1 MKTKL
6 LIIMVICSQF
16 VFSQKRS
23 LRVANEQYLKSNYS
37 SVIENY
43 KTITATKYAMQFS
56 DLIKLAHSYYNIG
69 DYENAK
75 KYYDI
80 AFKRRT
86 TTDRFHK
93 LNYMHLNLV
102 FKDTIA
108 YQKFSKKFT
117 ISDTVLDK
125 YISNTIE
132 RPEDTILTKVDSL
145 MGVFNYYEE
154 DQNLYSTIIQDGYSK
169 NRVKN
174 KDSLQYQELFQF
186 KIDINQGAYS
196 FNNNKTKVLITLNEF
211 KGRRIIYKKGKSNLK
226 IYELVLNDSTDTAP
240 KQISINQKKYNFS
253 SPVYSNDFTKLYFV
267 SDMPGGIGATD
278 IYVADVSKEGAF
290 SNVKNLGP
298 TINTSKRENFIT
310 LDAQNNLY
318 FSSDGHLGLGGLD
331 IFKINL
337 ENTDDAPENLGSE
350 INTIYDE
357 FYYRAINNTMYFS
370 SNSYGVDKT
379 YALQYTAYL
388 QQQKNK
394 QLLQDFKQYLK
405 EITYA
410 SKAYAQLLES
420 LQLEKTELSKKKIAL
435 MQQMVASSK
444 QLEDSTAVVNA
455 TKPQELVVDAIEKK
469 VEKPVQKIKIYH
481 TILGSFLDRRRAENL
496 KMSLLKLNL
505 GEVQILEKTALGFHR
520 VSIKRDRSYR
530 TAMKELP
537 YYIDL
542 GYLDAWSTPYLV
554 EVNEE

>member
-102 FKDTIA
+102 FKDTTA

-145 MGVFNYYEE
+145 MGIFNYYEE

-196 FNNNKTKVLITLNEF
+196 FNNNKTRVLITLNEF

-337 ENTDDAPENLGSE
+337 ENTDDVPENLGSE
-350 INTIYDE
+350 INSIYDE

-444 QLEDSTAVVNA
+444 ELEDSTAVVNA
-455 TKPQELVVDAIEKK
+455 TKPQELVVDTKENK

-542 GYLDAWSTPYLV
+542 GYLDAWIVPYLIIK
-554 EVNEE
+554 

>member
-75 KYYDI
+75 MYYDL
-80 AFKRRT
+80 AFKRIT

-102 FKDTIA
+102 FKDTVL
-108 YQKFSKKFT
+108 YKRFSKKFK

-132 RPEDTILTKVDSL
+132 RPEYTILTKVDSL
-145 MGVFNYYEE
+145 MGIFNYYED
-154 DQNLYSTIIQDGYSK
+154 DQNLYSTIIQGGYSK
-169 NRVKN
+169 NLVKN

-196 FNNNKTKVLITLNEF
+196 YNRNKNKVLITLNEF
-211 KGRRIIYKKGKSNLK
+211 KDRRIIYRKNKSNLK

-253 SPVYSNDFTKLYFV
+253 SPVYNHDFTKLYFV
-267 SDMPGGIGATD
+267 SDMPGGLGATD

-337 ENTDDAPENLGSE
+337 DNTDNAPENLGSE
-350 INTIYDE
+350 INSIYDE
-357 FYYRAINNTMYFS
+357 FYYRVINNSMYFS

-379 YALQYTAYL
+379 YVLQYTAYV

-394 QLLQDFKQYLK
+394 QLLEDFKQYLK

-420 LQLEKTELSKKKIAL
+420 LQIEKTELSKKKIAL
-435 MQQMVASSK
+435 INQVFASSK
-444 QLEDSTAVVNA
+444 NKQDSITVANA
-455 TKPQELVVDAIEKK
+455 TKPLELVVDTKQKK
-469 VEKPVQKIKIYH
+469 GEKPVQKIKIYH
-481 TILGSFLDRRRAENL
+481 TILGSFLDGRRAENL

-530 TAMKELP
+530 KAMRELP
-537 YYIDL
+537 DYVEQ
-542 GYLDAWSTPYLV
+542 GYLDAWIVPYLV
-554 EVNEE
+554 IK

>member
-69 DYENAK
+69 DYDNAK
-75 KYYDI
+75 MYYDL

-102 FKDTIA
+102 FKDTVL
-108 YQKFSKKFT
+108 YKRFSKKFK

-145 MGVFNYYEE
+145 MGVFNYYED

-169 NRVKN
+169 NLVKN

-196 FNNNKTKVLITLNEF
+196 YNRNKTKVLITLNEF
-211 KGRRIIYKKGKSNLK
+211 KDRRIIYRKNKSNLK

-267 SDMPGGIGATD
+267 SDMPGGLGATD

-337 ENTDDAPENLGSE
+337 DNTDNAPENLGSE
-350 INTIYDE
+350 INSIYDE
-357 FYYRAINNTMYFS
+357 FYYRAINNSMYFS

-379 YALQYTAYL
+379 YVLQYTAYV

-394 QLLQDFKQYLK
+394 QLLEDFKQYLK

-420 LQLEKTELSKKKIAL
+420 LQIEKTELSKKKIAL
-435 MQQMVASSK
+435 INQVFASSK
-444 QLEDSTAVVNA
+444 NKQDSITVANA
-455 TKPQELVVDAIEKK
+455 TKPLELVVDSKEKK
-469 VEKPVQKIKIYH
+469 VEKLVQKIKIYH

-530 TAMKELP
+530 KAMKELP
-537 YYIDL
+537 NYVEQ
-542 GYLDAWSTPYLV
+542 GYLDAWIVPYLV
-554 EVNEE
+554 IK

>member
-43 KTITATKYAMQFS
+43 KTIRDTKYAMQFS

-75 KYYDI
+75 MYYDL

-145 MGVFNYYEE
+145 MGVFNYHED

-169 NRVKN
+169 NLVKN

-196 FNNNKTKVLITLNEF
+196 YNRNKTKVLITLNEF
-211 KGRRIIYKKGKSNLK
+211 KDRRIIYKKGKSNLK
-226 IYELVLNDSTDTAP
+226 IYELILNDSVDTAP

-253 SPVYSNDFTKLYFV
+253 SPVYNNDFTKLYFV

-278 IYVADVSKEGAF
+278 IYVADVSKEVAF

-337 ENTDDAPENLGSE
+337 EHKDDAPENLGSE
-350 INTIYDE
+350 INSIYDE

-379 YALQYTAYL
+379 YVLQYKAYL

-435 MQQMVASSK
+435 MQQIVATSK
-444 QLEDSTAVVNA
+444 QLEDSTAVANA
-455 TKPQELVVDAIEKK
+455 
-469 VEKPVQKIKIYH
+469 IK
-481 TILGSFLDRRRAENL
+481 S
-496 KMSLLKLNL
+496 
-505 GEVQILEKTALGFHR
+505 Q
-520 VSIKRDRSYR
+520 
-530 TAMKELP
+530 
-537 YYIDL
+537 
-542 GYLDAWSTPYLV
+542 
-554 EVNEE
+554 

>member
-75 KYYDI
+75 MYYDL

-102 FKDTIA
+102 FKDTVL
-108 YQKFSKKFT
+108 YKRFSKKFK

-145 MGVFNYYEE
+145 MGIFNYYED

-169 NRVKN
+169 NLVKN
-174 KDSLQYQELFQF
+174 KDSLQNQELFQF

-196 FNNNKTKVLITLNEF
+196 YNRNKNKVLITLNEF
-211 KGRRIIYKKGKSNLK
+211 KDRRIIYRKNKSNLK

-253 SPVYSNDFTKLYFV
+253 SPVYNHDFTKLYFV
-267 SDMPGGIGATD
+267 SDMPGGLGATD
-278 IYVADVSKEGAF
+278 IYVADVSKGGAF

-337 ENTDDAPENLGSE
+337 NNTDNAPENLGSE
-350 INTIYDE
+350 INSINDE
-357 FYYRAINNTMYFS
+357 FYYRAINNSMYFS

-379 YALQYTAYL
+379 YVLQYTAYV

-394 QLLQDFKQYLK
+394 QLLEDFKQYLK

-420 LQLEKTELSKKKIAL
+420 LQIEKTELSKKKIAL
-435 MQQMVASSK
+435 INQVFASSK
-444 QLEDSTAVVNA
+444 NKQDSITVANA
-455 TKPQELVVDAIEKK
+455 TKPLELVVDAKEKK

-481 TILGSFLDRRRAENL
+481 TILGSFIDRRRAENL

-530 TAMKELP
+530 KAMRELP
-537 YYIDL
+537 DYVEQ
-542 GYLDAWSTPYLV
+542 GYLDAWIVPYLV
-554 EVNEE
+554 IK

>member
-75 KYYDI
+75 MYYDL

-102 FKDTIA
+102 FKDTVL
-108 YQKFSKKFT
+108 YKRFSKKFK

-145 MGVFNYYEE
+145 MGIFNYYED

-169 NRVKN
+169 NLVKN

-196 FNNNKTKVLITLNEF
+196 YNRNKNKVLITLNEF
-211 KGRRIIYKKGKSNLK
+211 KDRRIIYRKNKSNLK
-226 IYELVLNDSTDTAP
+226 IYELVLNDSTDTDP
-240 KQISINQKKYNFS
+240 KQISINKKKYNFS

-267 SDMPGGIGATD
+267 SDMPGGLGATD
-278 IYVADVSKEGAF
+278 IYVADVSKEGTF

-337 ENTDDAPENLGSE
+337 DNTDNAPENLGSE
-350 INTIYDE
+350 INSIYDE
-357 FYYRAINNTMYFS
+357 FYYRAINNSMYFS

-379 YALQYTAYL
+379 YVLQYTAYV

-394 QLLQDFKQYLK
+394 QLLEDFKQYLK

-420 LQLEKTELSKKKIAL
+420 LQIEKTELSKKKIAL
-435 MQQMVASSK
+435 INQVFASSK
-444 QLEDSTAVVNA
+444 NKQDSITVANA
-455 TKPQELVVDAIEKK
+455 TKPLELVVDAKEKK

-530 TAMKELP
+530 KAMKELP
-537 YYIDL
+537 NYVEQ
-542 GYLDAWSTPYLV
+542 GYLDAWIVPYLV
-554 EVNEE
+554 IK

>member
-75 KYYDI
+75 MYYDL

-102 FKDTIA
+102 FKDTVL
-108 YQKFSKKFT
+108 YKRFSKKFK

-145 MGVFNYYEE
+145 MGIFNYYED
-154 DQNLYSTIIQDGYSK
+154 DQNLYSTIIQGGYSK
-169 NRVKN
+169 NLVKN
-174 KDSLQYQELFQF
+174 KDSLQNQELFQF

-196 FNNNKTKVLITLNEF
+196 YNRNKNKVLITLNEF
-211 KGRRIIYKKGKSNLK
+211 KDRRIIYRKNKSNLK

-240 KQISINQKKYNFS
+240 KQISINKKKYNFS

-267 SDMPGGIGATD
+267 SDMPGGLGATD
-278 IYVADVSKEGAF
+278 IYVADVSKEGTF

-337 ENTDDAPENLGSE
+337 DNTDNAPENLGSE
-350 INTIYDE
+350 INSIYDE
-357 FYYRAINNTMYFS
+357 FYYRAINNSMYFS

-379 YALQYTAYL
+379 YVLQYTAYV

-394 QLLQDFKQYLK
+394 QLLEDFKQYLK

-420 LQLEKTELSKKKIAL
+420 LQIEKTELSKKKIAL
-435 MQQMVASSK
+435 INQVFASSK
-444 QLEDSTAVVNA
+444 NKQDSITVANA
-455 TKPQELVVDAIEKK
+455 TKPLELVVDTKEKK

-530 TAMKELP
+530 KAMRELP
-537 YYIDL
+537 DYVEQ
-542 GYLDAWSTPYLV
+542 GYLDAWIVPYLV
-554 EVNEE
+554 IK

>member
-102 FKDTIA
+102 FKDTTA

-145 MGVFNYYEE
+145 MGIFNYYEE

-196 FNNNKTKVLITLNEF
+196 YNRIKTKVLITLNEF

-481 TILGSFLDRRRAENL
+481 TILGSFLTLKRAENL

-542 GYLDAWSTPYLV
+542 GYLDAWIVPYII
-554 EVNEE
+554 ER

>member
-75 KYYDI
+75 MYYDL

-102 FKDTIA
+102 FKDTVL
-108 YQKFSKKFT
+108 YKRFSKKFK

-125 YISNTIE
+125 YISNTIKQ
-132 RPEDTILTKVDSL
+132 PENTILTKVDSL

-169 NRVKN
+169 NLVKN
-174 KDSLQYQELFQF
+174 KDSLKYQELFQF

-196 FNNNKTKVLITLNEF
+196 YNRNKTKVLITLNEF
-211 KGRRIIYKKGKSNLK
+211 KGRRIIYRKNKSNLK

-267 SDMPGGIGATD
+267 SDMPGGLGATD
-278 IYVADVSKEGAF
+278 IYVADVSKEGTF

-337 ENTDDAPENLGSE
+337 DNTDNAPENLGSE
-350 INTIYDE
+350 INSIYDE
-357 FYYRAINNTMYFS
+357 FYYRAINNSMYFS

-379 YALQYTAYL
+379 YVLQYTAYL

-420 LQLEKTELSKKKIAL
+420 LQIEKTELSKKKIAL
-435 MQQMVASSK
+435 INQVFASSK
-444 QLEDSTAVVNA
+444 NKQDSITVANA
-455 TKPQELVVDAIEKK
+455 TKPLELVVDTKENK

-481 TILGSFLDRRRAENL
+481 TLLGSFLDRRRAENL

-530 TAMKELP
+530 KAMKELP
-537 YYIDL
+537 DYVEQ
-542 GYLDAWSTPYLV
+542 GYLDAWIVPYLV
-554 EVNEE
+554 IK

>member
-145 MGVFNYYEE
+145 MGIFNYYEE

-196 FNNNKTKVLITLNEF
+196 YNRIKTKVLITLNEF
-211 KGRRIIYKKGKSNLK
+211 KGRRIIYRKNKSNLK

-253 SPVYSNDFTKLYFV
+253 SPVYNHDFTKLYFV
-267 SDMPGGIGATD
+267 SDMPDGLGATD

-337 ENTDDAPENLGSE
+337 DNTDNAPENLGSE

-481 TILGSFLDRRRAENL
+481 TILGSFLTLRRAENL

-542 GYLDAWSTPYLV
+542 GYFDAWIVPYII
-554 EVNEE
+554 ER

>member
-102 FKDTIA
+102 FKDTTA

-145 MGVFNYYEE
+145 MGIFNYYEE

-196 FNNNKTKVLITLNEF
+196 YNRIKTKVLITLNEF

-226 IYELVLNDSTDTAP
+226 IYELVLNDSTDITP

-337 ENTDDAPENLGSE
+337 ENTDDVPENLGSE
-350 INTIYDE
+350 INSIYDE

-379 YALQYTAYL
+379 YAFQYTAYL

-444 QLEDSTAVVNA
+444 ELEDSTAVVNA
-455 TKPQELVVDAIEKK
+455 TKPLELVVDAIENK

-505 GEVQILEKTALGFHR
+505 GEVQILEKTAHGFHR

-530 TAMKELP
+530 KAMKELP
-537 YYIDL
+537 NYIEQ
-542 GYLDAWSTPYLV
+542 GYLDAWIVPYLV
-554 EVNEE
+554 IK